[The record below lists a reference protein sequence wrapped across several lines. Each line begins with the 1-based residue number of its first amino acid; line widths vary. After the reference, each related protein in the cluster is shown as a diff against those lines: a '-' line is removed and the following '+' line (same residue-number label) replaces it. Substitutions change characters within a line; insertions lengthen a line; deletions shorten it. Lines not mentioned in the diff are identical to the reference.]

1 MVYKDQNSPI
11 YSAFSTL
18 CIDTIEKK
26 IYRVSFGPYLRHD
39 KSNSLSDRT
48 MVVSTQQKAQTAR
61 KTAFLCDG
69 NSIPEP
75 TRHLT
80 I

>member
-1 MVYKDQNSPI
+1 MLMLGEMSLSSNGTAVNMVYKDQNSPI

-48 MVVSTQQKAQTAR
+48 TVFDYDFSK
-61 KTAFLCDG
+61 K
-69 NSIPEP
+69 
-75 TRHLT
+75 
-80 I
+80 